1 MNAKND
7 IKIIRE
13 LGKQYAE
20 AAADPANKE
29 RKQRARDANSL
40 RPGRPIVWIEEIP
53 WHEMDI
59 GDELRLL
66 CEDETLRQ
74 VEQNMRRGLYKW
86 RHMRGADIALDVG
99 YYVEKAYDSTEFG
112 LDTKETTIAADK
124 RNNIISHQYIDQLD
138 TEEKV
143 ERLKI
148 PVITARPDIDAKRME
163 RVSEALDGV
172 MPVKSRG
179 HGIYYAPWDIISRLR
194 GVEPILTDLTERPA
208 LLHKTIAKFTGILT
222 SQFEQMEEQ
231 GLLDYNISTLHCTPP
246 YVDGSPAEDYDGG
259 RVRFKDIWFR
269 GMAQIFGSVSPAM
282 HEEFDLQYMRNLMD
296 RCAFTYYGCCEALDN
311 KIDLLKKIPNL
322 RKIGVS
328 PWANIRASAEAMGGG
343 YVFARKPNPAMVAG
357 QIDPEAVA
365 KEIRDTVE
373 ACLANNCPYEFV
385 LKDISTV
392 SYRPQNLF
400 DWADIVS
407 RTIDEY
413 YR

>member
-1 MNAKND
+1 MSSEKD

-29 RKQRARDANSL
+29 RKKRARDANSL

-59 GDELRLL
+59 GDELTLL

-74 VEQNMRRGLYKW
+74 AEQNMRRGLYKW
-86 RHMRGADIALDVG
+86 RRLHADIVLEDSC
-99 YYVEKAYDSTEFG
+99 YLEKAYDSTEFG
-112 LDTKETTIAADK
+112 LDTKETTIAVDS

-143 ERLKI
+143 EQLTI
-148 PVITARPDIDAKRME
+148 PVITARPDIDAARMG
-163 RVSEALDGV
+163 RLCEALDGV
-172 MPVKSRG
+172 LPVKLRG

-194 GVEPILTDLTERPA
+194 GVEAILTDLTDRPE
-208 LLHKTIAKFTGILT
+208 LMHKTIAKFTDILT
-222 SQFEQMEEQ
+222 AQFEQMEVQ

-269 GMAQIFGSVSPAM
+269 GMAQLFGSVSPAM
-282 HEEFDLQYMRNLMD
+282 HEEFDLRYARKLMD
-296 RCAFTYYGCCEALDN
+296 KCAFTYYGCCEALDN

-328 PWANIRASAEAMGGG
+328 PWANVRASAEAMGGG

-357 QIDPEAVA
+357 RIDAEAVER
-365 KEIRDTVE
+365 EIRDTVE
-373 ACLANNCPYEFV
+373 ACLAYNCPYEFV

-400 DWADIVS
+400 DWADIVK
-407 RTIDEY
+407 RTIDKY
-413 YR
+413 Y